1 MTGLKDTFNGRSKVI
16 AMFVDR
22 VSPISN
28 ITVKLSSTPSMLSS
42 LYKYAFLM
50 SIPSNKGYATTP
62 LNTAVNVSPVEVLT
76 KMPILLKGL
85 LASKETGLVTLI
97 IFIEIV

>member
-1 MTGLKDTFNGRSKVI
+1 
-16 AMFVDR
+16 
-22 VSPISN
+22 
-28 ITVKLSSTPSMLSS
+28 
-42 LYKYAFLM
+42 M

-62 LNTAVNVSPVEVLT
+62 LNTAVNVSPVEVFT
-76 KMPILLKGL
+76 KIPILLNGL

>member
-1 MTGLKDTFNGRSKVI
+1 
-16 AMFVDR
+16 
-22 VSPISN
+22 
-28 ITVKLSSTPSMLSS
+28 
-42 LYKYAFLM
+42 M

-62 LNTAVNVSPVEVLT
+62 LNTADNVSPVEVLT

-85 LASKETGLVTLI
+85 LASKDTGLVTLI